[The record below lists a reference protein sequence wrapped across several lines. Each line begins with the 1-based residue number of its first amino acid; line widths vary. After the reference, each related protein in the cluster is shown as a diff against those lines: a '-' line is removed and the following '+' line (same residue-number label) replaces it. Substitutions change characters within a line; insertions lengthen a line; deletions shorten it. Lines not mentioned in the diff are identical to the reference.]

1 MMNNKVLLTTVFT
14 GYNYGSCLQAFAGKT
29 FIRKMGYDCTLVARR
44 SFMKG
49 RNVHLGKLFTVL
61 WRSLIL
67 RGRSNSLTTY
77 KKQYARAL
85 VGDSAERFNQFI
97 AEYLSPHFLSWCELK
112 GLATESVACLAGSD
126 QIWNSS
132 SLYVDPLY
140 YLRFAPASKRVAFA
154 PSFGRD
160 FIPTYNKE
168 KIAKW
173 ISSFSFLS
181 VRESSGVELIKAL
194 TGKDAIQLID
204 PTLMLDVNDWTSL
217 LELNSRAD
225 KYILAYFLDDPS
237 PVARNAIKQL
247 TERLNYKVIAIPYEF
262 SDMDYCDSIETA
274 GPRDF
279 LELIKG
285 AAVVCTDSFHGT
297 AFSINFHVPFYV
309 FERNYG
315 SASKQSSR
323 ILSLLTQ
330 MKMMHRYEVLD
341 IKSENCLDFSYT
353 DEVLND
359 EREKSKQYVIN
370 SILSCRNNE
379 V

>member
-1 MMNNKVLLTTVFT
+1 MNNKVLLTTVFT

-49 RNVHLGKLFTVL
+49 RNVHLGKLFTIL

-67 RGRSNSLTTY
+67 RERSNSLTTY
-77 KKQYARAL
+77 KKQYERAL
-85 VGDSAERFNQFI
+85 VGDSDEKFNQFND
-97 AEYLSPHFLSWCELK
+97 EYLSPRFLSWYELK
-112 GLATESVACLAGSD
+112 GLAIESVACLAGSD

-154 PSFGRD
+154 PSFGRN
-160 FIPTYNKE
+160 FIPAYNKK

-181 VRESSGVELIKAL
+181 VREGSGVELIKAF

-204 PTLMLDVNDWTSL
+204 PTLMLDANDWESL
-217 LELNSRAD
+217 LGLNNRTD
-225 KYILAYFLDDPS
+225 DYILAYFLDEPS
-237 PVARNAIKQL
+237 PVARNVIRQL
-247 TERLNYKVIAIPYEF
+247 AERLNYKIVAIPYKF
-262 SDMDYCDSIETA
+262 SDMSYCDSIEAA
-274 GPRDF
+274 GPREF

-297 AFSINFHVPFYV
+297 AFSINFHTPFYV

-323 ILSLLTQ
+323 ILSLLKQ

-341 IKSENCLDFSYT
+341 IKNGNKIDFSYSDKVL
-353 DEVLND
+353 DE
-359 EREKSKQYVIN
+359 ERERSKQYVIN